1 MIDYTIESVSDDGLA
16 TVRFTDGSWAEVLLA
31 SSMTEEDV
39 DKLVWEYRPKAGSI
53 PSFIEAG
60 QSRTAIPTVSSPPPV
75 PNPEWLDNRIEA
87 YGSIESQIEF
97 ITENGLE
104 AWQAEVAQIK
114 ADNPK
119 V

>member
-16 TVRFTDGSWAEVLLA
+16 VVRFTDGSWAEVLLSA
-31 SSMTEEDV
+31 SMTEEDV
-39 DKLVWEYRPKAGSI
+39 DKLVWEYRPKTGSL

-60 QSRTAIPTVSSPPPV
+60 QSRVAVPTVSSPPIS
-75 PNPEWLDNRIEA
+75 NPEWFDNRVEA
-87 YGSIESQIEF
+87 YGNIESQIEF

-114 ADNPK
+114 AANPK
-119 V
+119 T

>member
-31 SSMTEEDV
+31 TSMTEEDV
-39 DKLVWEYRPKAGSI
+39 DKLVWDFRPKAGSV
-53 PSFIEAG
+53 PSFVTEG
-60 QSRTAIPTVSSPPPV
+60 QVRTAIPNVVTPPPT
-75 PNPEWLDNRIEA
+75 NPEWLQNRIDA
-87 YGSIESQIEF
+87 YGSIDSQIEF

-119 V
+119 T